1 MDRNL
6 HPKYVPKCPRNIG
19 VVDQY
24 SWEHKDTNDYMCEN
38 GISHP
43 IYDCNGWVQFSLP
56 LELYPPVNSIH
67 PQINMVKR
75 MHLNWRNSEERL
87 QALREKEENIRKK
100 MKESYETDHLDF
112 RMEGIYGNPSVHFTT
127 DRVPGYPLPDPNPR
141 RRGCG
146 GLY

>member
-6 HPKYVPKCPRNIG
+6 HPKYIPKCPRNIG

-67 PQINMVKR
+67 PQIDMVKR
-75 MHLNWRNSEERL
+75 MHLNWRNSEDRL
-87 QALREKEENIRKK
+87 EALRNKEDKFRQE
-100 MKESYETDHLDF
+100 MKEQFEHDR
-112 RMEGIYGNPSVHFTT
+112 RMEGFYADPRIRFTT
-127 DRVPGYPLPDPNPR
+127 NYIPGYPLPDPNPR
-141 RRGCG
+141 RQTCN

>member
-6 HPKYVPKCPRNIG
+6 HPKYTPKCPRNIP

-24 SWEHKDTNDYMCEN
+24 SWDHKDTNDYMCEN

-56 LELYPPVNSIH
+56 LELYPPRNDIH
-67 PQINMVKR
+67 PQIKMVKR
-75 MHLNWRNSEERL
+75 MHLNWRNPEDRL
-87 QALREKEENIRKK
+87 QALREEEERIRIKERFEADSR
-100 MKESYETDHLDF
+100 L
-112 RMEGIYGNPSVHFTT
+112 EGMYQHPYIHFTT
-127 DRVPGYPLPDPNPR
+127 NRVPGYPLPDPNPR
-141 RRGCG
+141 RQSCG